1 MEVCIACMH
10 GKPIM
15 LELREGVVFLDNE
28 PQPIKN
34 LSEEELTA
42 FSEAVR
48 AVPSGAD
55 PRLCSSA
62 QRQARRLYRQSAG

>member
-42 FSEAVR
+42 FS
-48 AVPSGAD
+48 
-55 PRLCSSA
+55 
-62 QRQARRLYRQSAG
+62 